1 MPIQTVTSPRLL
13 MIICAMLFVIP
24 IKPAES
30 ASPSL
35 FYSLLPLNH
44 GKRDC
49 LNRAYATVASE
60 VSGQILKRA
69 DDVALVNS
77 DFNLAVH
84 CRRTGNK
91 TSFVTIIVT
100 HRASFKEAKGLAL
113 NIRHGMET
121 GVLE

>member
-1 MPIQTVTSPRLL
+1 MPIRADTLL
-13 MIICAMLFVIP
+13 RFIIIICAILFAIP

-44 GKRDC
+44 GKKDC

-100 HRASFKEAKGLAL
+100 HRSSFKEAKGLAL

-121 GVLE
+121 GLLE